1 MHKLFI
7 NPIRI
12 KGYGGT
18 LGRIRT
24 KLVKAMAKQLIE
36 HYPNKFSKDFSKN
49 KKFLEELNIVED
61 KPVRNKI
68 AGYIVKLKRAT

>member
-1 MHKLFI
+1 
-7 NPIRI
+7 
-12 KGYGGT
+12 
-18 LGRIRT
+18 
-24 KLVKAMAKQLIE
+24 MAKQLIE